1 MNRQESSTPS
11 QSGLIFRRSLKNF
24 LVPSDP
30 SCRGLPK
37 KKVLTILYSATR
49 HQNLHG
55 PLQVRLLSE
64 ASLQLKATGPLI
76 MLVEYPR
83 RQQAS
88 SFAPFHHHYQGLSSP
103 PTTACLPPLTSP
115 GSDYDYDL
123 STHLAYDNISSA
135 ESYNTYSL
143 ASPDYY
149 MPAQPSYNPPIRV
162 HQSTS
167 SPGVQPVFQPSQ
179 VDSGRHSS
187 GSWSGFDNNNNNN
200 FALLTPQSVQQHVAQ
215 QHIYGLQAQ
224 PSHQR
229 HSSSSSIGSVGPAS
243 PYTPTAVFPQILD
256 TDLIGFP
263 SPSFDT
269 FDHHQSAATTF
280 PKALPIAPQRTFTE
294 SFIPHNY
301 QDYYGHTED
310 AQNHLTSM
318 RQVVMARHGSEGGE
332 ASPAARNAY
341 SNMPKLD
348 RTMSDVYQ
356 DELYNPNITP
366 TTQSQQARP
375 PTSQSSL
382 LSPHRDHLSQRL
394 QAANNARSESPTTR
408 QRSPFRPD
416 SEYAADIY
424 PKPSTTP
431 RRVLNSSTRLSGAQL
446 SAPENDNFAAQQTV
460 DDTRTI
466 SPKEVSLDYV
476 ETAEDSRTP
485 LFPQETSTTPVMNH
499 FTVPKPLATQES
511 TQSDAAETGT
521 QQSFHSM
528 ATTRRQSSS
537 NYSSGSG
544 LGQTRSKVSISSPTS
559 TQIPQQYPFI
569 SQSRRQNS
577 SMQSSS
583 GRSPEFHATLTSME
597 STKSDCGFKSSQEQN
612 EGPTEIQRPARTTAD
627 SGTYTCT
634 YHGCTQRFETP
645 AKLQKHKREG
655 HRIPTPQTGS
665 HGSDSPTGSGS
676 SAAALLA
683 ARNSQAGPH
692 KCERINPT
700 TGKPCNSVFSRPYD
714 LTRHEDTIHN
724 SRKQKVRC
732 HLCTEEKTFSRNDA
746 LTRHMR
752 VVHPE
757 VDFPGKTKRKGGS

>member
-1 MNRQESSTPS
+1 
-11 QSGLIFRRSLKNF
+11 
-24 LVPSDP
+24 
-30 SCRGLPK
+30 
-37 KKVLTILYSATR
+37 
-49 HQNLHG
+49 
-55 PLQVRLLSE
+55 
-64 ASLQLKATGPLI
+64 

-88 SFAPFHHHYQGLSSP
+88 SFTPCHLPYHSLSSP
-103 PTTACLPPLTSP
+103 PTTACVPPLISP
-115 GSDYDYDL
+115 DP
-123 STHLAYDNISSA
+123 DNDPATLLGHNSFFSSA
-135 ESYNTYSL
+135 ESYNPYSL
-143 ASPDYY
+143 PSRDYY
-149 MPAQPSYNPPIRV
+149 MPTNPSYNPPIRV

-167 SPGVQPVFQPSQ
+167 SPGVQSAYQPSQ
-179 VDSGRHSS
+179 VDSARQSS
-187 GSWSGFDNNNNNN
+187 GSWSGFDNSRNNNN
-200 FALLTPQSVQQHVAQ
+200 FALLTPQALQQQVAQ
-215 QHIYGLQAQ
+215 QHIYGLQAH
-224 PSHQR
+224 PSHKRQ
-229 HSSSSSIGSVGPAS
+229 SSSSSIGSAGPAS
-243 PYTPTAVFPQILD
+243 PYTPTVVFPQILD
-256 TDLIGFP
+256 TDLTGFP

-269 FDHHQSAATTF
+269 FEHHQSASSNTY
-280 PKALPIAPQRTFTE
+280 PKASLIAPQRIISD
-294 SFIPHNY
+294 SFLPHNY
-301 QDYYGHTED
+301 HDYYANAED
-310 AQNHLTSM
+310 AQHHLTTM
-318 RQVVMARHGSEGGE
+318 RQVLMARHDSEAGE
-332 ASPAARNAY
+332 ASSTARNAY
-341 SNMPKLD
+341 NNMPKLD

-356 DELYNPNITP
+356 DELYNPNMAP
-366 TTQSQQARP
+366 TTPSQQARP
-375 PTSQSSL
+375 QTSQTTL

-416 SEYAADIY
+416 SQYAAEVY
-424 PKPSTTP
+424 PKPDATP
-431 RRVLNSSTRLSGAQL
+431 RRILNSSTQLGGAQTL
-446 SAPENDNFAAQQTV
+446 TSDNGSYAAQPSV
-460 DDTRTI
+460 EDTRTI
-466 SPKEVSLDYV
+466 SPKEVSLDYI
-476 ETAEDSRTP
+476 ETAEDRRTP
-485 LFPQETSTTPVMNH
+485 LFPPETSLTSPVSQ
-499 FTVPKPLATQES
+499 FSARKPLVKHES
-511 TQSDAAETGT
+511 SHSDAAETGT

-537 NYSSGSG
+537 NYSSASG
-544 LGQTRSKVSISSPTS
+544 LGQPMSKVLTSSPS
-559 TQIPQQYPFI
+559 SAQIPQQYPFI

-597 STKSDCGFKSSQEQN
+597 STKSDCGFKSSQEQTD
-612 EGPTEIQRPARTTAD
+612 GLTDLQRPARTAAD

-655 HRIPTPQTGS
+655 HRIPSPQADT
-665 HGSDSPTGSGS
+665 HGSDSPPGDGS
-676 SAAALLA
+676 STAALLA

-732 HLCTEEKTFSRNDA
+732 QMCTEEKTFSRNDA

>member
-1 MNRQESSTPS
+1 
-11 QSGLIFRRSLKNF
+11 
-24 LVPSDP
+24 
-30 SCRGLPK
+30 
-37 KKVLTILYSATR
+37 
-49 HQNLHG
+49 
-55 PLQVRLLSE
+55 
-64 ASLQLKATGPLI
+64 

-83 RQQAS
+83 RQRAS
-88 SFAPFHHHYQGLSSP
+88 SFAPFHLHYHDLSSP
-103 PTTACLPPLTSP
+103 PTTACIPPLISP
-115 GSDYDYDL
+115 DSDYEP
-123 STHLAYDNISSA
+123 SAHLAYDSISSA
-135 ESYNTYSL
+135 EPYDTYSL
-143 ASPDYY
+143 ASPEYY
-149 MPAQPSYNPPIRV
+149 MPTNPSYNPPIRV
-162 HQSTS
+162 HQSTP
-167 SPGVQPVFQPSQ
+167 SPGVQPAFQSLQ
-179 VDSGRHSS
+179 VDNGRQSS
-187 GSWSGFDNNNNNN
+187 GSWSSFDNNNN
-200 FALLTPQSVQQHVAQ
+200 FALLTPQVIQQQVAQ
-215 QHIYGLQAQ
+215 QHIYGLQAH
-224 PSHQR
+224 PLHKR
-229 HSSSSSIGSVGPAS
+229 HSSSSSIGSAGPAS

-256 TDLIGFP
+256 TDLTGFP

-269 FDHHQSAATTF
+269 FEHHQSAANTY
-280 PKALPIAPQRTFTE
+280 PKALPVAPQRILTE
-294 SFIPHNY
+294 SFLPHNY
-301 QDYYGHTED
+301 QDYYTHTED
-310 AQNHLTSM
+310 AQHHLTTM
-318 RQVVMARHGSEGGE
+318 RQVLMARHDSEAGE
-332 ASPAARNAY
+332 ASSAARAAY
-341 SNMPKLD
+341 NNMPKLD

-366 TTQSQQARP
+366 TTPSQQTQP
-375 PTSQSSL
+375 HISQSNL

-416 SEYAADIY
+416 SQYAADVY
-424 PKPSTTP
+424 PKPDATP
-431 RRVLNSSTRLSGAQL
+431 RHALSSSTQLGGAQIPA
-446 SAPENDNFAAQQTV
+446 SDSDSFGAPPSVE
-460 DDTRTI
+460 DTRTI
-466 SPKEVSLDYV
+466 SPKEVSLDYI
-476 ETAEDSRTP
+476 ETAEDRRTP
-485 LFPQETSTTPVMNH
+485 LFPQENSSAPVISQ
-499 FTVPKPLATQES
+499 FPVLKPLVTQES

-537 NYSSGSG
+537 NYSSASG
-544 LGQTRSKVSISSPTS
+544 LGQPRSKVSISSPSS

-577 SMQSSS
+577 CMQSSS

-597 STKSDCGFKSSQEQN
+597 STKSDCGFKSSQEQS
-612 EGPTEIQRPARTTAD
+612 EGSTEIQRPARTAAD

-655 HRIPTPQTGS
+655 HRIPTPQTGT
-665 HGSDSPTGSGS
+665 HGSDSPTGNGS

-732 HLCTEEKTFSRNDA
+732 QLCTEEKTFSRNDA